1 MDPLTQGLVGA
12 AAAQAFFTKQLGSK
26 AWLLG
31 AVGGV
36 LPDADVF
43 IRSDTDPLLE
53 IEYHRQFTHALAFI
67 PFGGALAGAP
77 WLIREKYR
85 QQWKVV
91 LGAATAGYAT
101 HGLLDA
107 CTTYGTQLLWPFST
121 LRVAW
126 NCISIVDPLFT
137 LVLLIGVIWA
147 ARRASWKPAAVALG
161 LCLLYLGLGTVQRE
175 RAEAAQDRVVA
186 MRGQEATRQAVFPTI
201 GNLLVWRSLYEAA
214 DTLYADRIRV
224 PLIGQRAWTPGNSVP
239 KLTLQDLPPELRSRP
254 RIREDFQR
262 FRWFSLGWVARAP
275 GTPEVIGDVRY
286 SLRTDAFDPIWGIR
300 FYPDATIPTHWVD
313 RTRDR
318 ELRLEDLWHE
328 ITGED
333 PAYQALPAP

>member
-1 MDPLTQGLVGA
+1 MDPLTQGLIGA
-12 AAAQAFFTKQLGSK
+12 AAAQALFTKQLGPS

-31 AVGGV
+31 ALGGV

-43 IRSDTDPLLE
+43 IRSDADPLLE

-67 PFGGALAGAP
+67 PFGGALAGVP
-77 WLIREKYR
+77 WLLREKHR
-85 QQWKVV
+85 QQWKTV
-91 LGAATAGYAT
+91 LGATTAGYAT

-137 LVLLIGVIWA
+137 LTLLIGVIWA
-147 ARRASWKPAAVALG
+147 ARRASWQPAALALG
-161 LCLLYLGLGTVQRE
+161 LCLLYLGLGAVQRE
-175 RAEAAQDRVVA
+175 RASAAQDRVVA
-186 MRGQEATRQAVFPTI
+186 LRGQEATRQAVFPTL

-214 DTLYADRIRV
+214 DTLYADRIRT
-224 PLIGQRAWTPGNSVP
+224 PFWGAPRWTPGTSVP
-239 KLTLQDLPPELRSRP
+239 QLTLQDLPPALRSDP
-254 RIREDFQR
+254 RIRDDFRR

-275 GTPEVIGDVRY
+275 GAPEVIGDVRY

-300 FYPDATIPTHWVD
+300 FEPGAPVPTRWVD

-333 PAYQALPAP
+333 PAYRALPAP